1 MLERTLLI
9 IKPDA
14 IEKNLVDEI
23 IRRIEAKGYRIVA
36 KKKLHLTR
44 QKAESFYEV
53 HREKYFFEKLIN
65 YITSGPCI
73 PAVVEGEN
81 VIRGIRKLIGATDPK
96 DAAEGTIRKD
106 FAEDGTRNAVHGS
119 DGPETAALEIVFFFD
134 QKKSA

>member
-23 IRRIEAKGYRIVA
+23 IKRIETNGYRIVA
-36 KKKLHLTR
+36 KKKLTLTR
-44 QKAESFYEV
+44 KEAEAFYEV

-73 PAVVEGEN
+73 PAIVEGEN
-81 VIRGIRKLIGATDPK
+81 AVQGIRKLIGATDPK

-119 DGPETAALEIVFFFD
+119 DGPETAAWEIAFFFG
-134 QKKSA
+134 QNKSV

>member
-14 IEKNLVDEI
+14 IEKNLENEI
-23 IRRIEAKGYRIVA
+23 IRRIEANGYCIVA

-53 HREKYFFEKLIN
+53 HRNQYFFEKLIN
-65 YITSGPCI
+65 YIISGPCI
-73 PAVVEGEN
+73 PAIVEGED
-81 VIRGIRKLIGATDPK
+81 VIKGLRKLIGATDPK
-96 DAAEGTIRKD
+96 NAAEATIRKD

-119 DGPETAALEIVFFFD
+119 DGPETAAREIAFFFN
-134 QKKSA
+134 QNKFV

>member
-36 KKKLHLTR
+36 KKKLRLTR

-53 HREKYFFEKLIN
+53 HRDKYFFEKLIH

-73 PAVVEGEN
+73 PAIVEGEN
-81 VIRGIRKLIGATDPK
+81 AIRGIRKLIGATDPK

-119 DGPETAALEIVFFFD
+119 DGPETAALEISFFFD